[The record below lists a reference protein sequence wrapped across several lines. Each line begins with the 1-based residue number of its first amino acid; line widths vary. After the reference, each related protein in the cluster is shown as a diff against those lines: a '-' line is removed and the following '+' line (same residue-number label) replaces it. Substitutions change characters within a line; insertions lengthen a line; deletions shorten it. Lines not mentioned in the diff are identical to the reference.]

1 MLGADA
7 VALVFCRDMLAR
19 AARIELA
26 AAGVVA
32 LGCMTN
38 DDWRSLGG
46 DPSGVVDS
54 TKGEVRIRRWT
65 AR

>member
-1 MLGADA
+1 
-7 VALVFCRDMLAR
+7 MLAR